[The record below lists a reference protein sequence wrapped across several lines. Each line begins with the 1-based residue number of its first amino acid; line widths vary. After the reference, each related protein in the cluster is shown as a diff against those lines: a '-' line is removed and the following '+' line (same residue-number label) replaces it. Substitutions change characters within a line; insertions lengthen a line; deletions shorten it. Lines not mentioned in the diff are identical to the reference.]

1 MEVPDENLP
10 PLVFLAEDDPELRE
24 LLARRL
30 RRLGCDVIELRS
42 GNELLQQLKG
52 APVLD
57 PPDLVISDHRMP
69 GTTGLDVLSTL
80 RATGVVAPFV
90 LITAF
95 GDPEL
100 HAEAR
105 RRGAAA
111 VFDKPFELDDL
122 CAMVR
127 GLLDRAA

>member
-1 MEVPDENLP
+1 VEVPDENLP

-42 GNELLQQLKG
+42 GSELLEQLKG

-57 PPDLVISDHRMP
+57 PPDLVISDQRMP
-69 GTTGLDVLSTL
+69 GATGLDVLSTL
-80 RATGVVAPFV
+80 RATGVSAPFV